1 MLNCCHEGRIRT
13 EVRLQLRGFYIRKVD
28 TKVEFEFKNILGEH
42 EARYPLM
49 EIQDY
54 VKLAY
59 QNEFGPRHLA
69 EKDRLHQGIQ
79 SEMAKLS
86 DAEGEYETEAIGNG
100 LSRLSLCGLPHP
112 DTDAQLIAELMIL
125 TMDHHS
131 GTPEGLERKLKALEE
146 KLGPDAKQWLDEY
159 RAGGCPPANHS
170 EVYRSTYQPYY
181 RVMKT
186 EYANW
191 FPALSEIASLLAAQQ
206 PVVISIDGRCGS
218 GKSSLAAVIKEVF
231 SCNVFHMDDYYLPPD
246 RRADDWETIPAG
258 NMDLERFKMEV
269 LQPVKEGKDV
279 LYQPFDC
286 QTGSLAEPSAVPPTQ
301 LTVIEGSYSQHPEL
315 SDQYELKIFITSGP
329 EVQRK
334 RLTEREGDYVKV
346 FFSRWM
352 PLEERYFTAFDIE
365 NKSDMILDTSRFW

>member
-1 MLNCCHEGRIRT
+1 
-13 EVRLQLRGFYIRKVD
+13 
-28 TKVEFEFKNILGEH
+28 
-42 EARYPLM
+42 M

-69 EKDRLHQGIQ
+69 EKDRLYQGIQ

-100 LSRLSLCGLPHP
+100 LSRLSLCGLSHP

-146 KLGPDAKQWLDEY
+146 KLGPDAKQWLDDY
-159 RAGGCPPANHS
+159 RAGGCPPVHHS
-170 EVYRSTYQPYY
+170 EVYRSTNQPYY

-246 RRADDWETIPAG
+246 RRADNWESIPAG
-258 NMDLERFKMEV
+258 NMDLERFKKEV

-279 LYQPFDC
+279 LYRPFNC

-315 SDQYELKIFITSGP
+315 SDQYELKILLHPG
-329 EVQRK
+329 RK
-334 RLTEREGDYVKV
+334 FRE
-346 FFSRWM
+346 S
-352 PLEERYFTAFDIE
+352 A
-365 NKSDMILDTSRFW
+365 

>member
-1 MLNCCHEGRIRT
+1 M
-13 EVRLQLRGFYIRKVD
+13 
-28 TKVEFEFKNILGEH
+28 EFEFKNILEEH
-42 EARYPLM
+42 ELKYPLM

-69 EKDRLHQGIQ
+69 EKHRLHQGIQ
-79 SEMAKLS
+79 SEMAQLCGS
-86 DAEGEYETEAIGNG
+86 EGENGTEAIGNG
-100 LSRLSLCGLPHP
+100 LSRLSLCGLAHP
-112 DTDAQLIAELMIL
+112 DTDGQRIAELMIL
-125 TMDHHS
+125 TMEHHS
-131 GTPEGLERKLKALEE
+131 GSMEGLERKLKDLEK
-146 KLGPDAKQWLDEY
+146 KLGPEAEQWLDEY
-159 RAGGCPPANHS
+159 RTGGCRPVHHS

-181 RVMKT
+181 RVIKT

-231 SCNVFHMDDYYLPPD
+231 SCNVFHMDDFYLPPH
-246 RRADDWETIPAG
+246 RRADDWESIPAG

-269 LQPVKEGKDV
+269 LQPVKEGSGV
-279 LYQPFDC
+279 LYRPFDC

-301 LTVIEGSYSQHPEL
+301 LTVIEGSYSQHPML
-315 SDQYELKIFITSGP
+315 ADQYNLKIFITSGP
-329 EVQRK
+329 EMQRK
-334 RLTEREGDYVKV
+334 RLTEREGDYVQV

-352 PLEERYFTAFDIE
+352 PMEERYFAVFAIE